1 MVINTKR
8 KKKYIYIYI
17 YTYPNAE
24 FGYVCLGPKWI
35 IFDVA
40 VTWVGMIV
48 SPLIR
53 ALEFYKKQH
62 VGLPKAKKQKF
73 NHP

>member
-1 MVINTKR
+1 MNH
-8 KKKYIYIYI
+8 
-17 YTYPNAE
+17 
-24 FGYVCLGPKWI
+24 LS
-35 IFDVA
+35 DVA

>member
-1 MVINTKR
+1 MIS
-8 KKKYIYIYI
+8 
-17 YTYPNAE
+17 
-24 FGYVCLGPKWI
+24 
-35 IFDVA
+35 DVA
-40 VTWVGMIV
+40 VNLVGMII

-53 ALEFYKKQH
+53 ALEFSKKKH